1 MDFDEASVPTID
13 QLDIVAAAQRW
24 EQVIVGDVADVPLR
38 DLAGFAPDVPGC
50 QYPTDTGFVDDLYV
64 CVYYQQLDSGVIGQ
78 GGYIYTRDNGMPIS
92 GFIRVDPDEV
102 EPARLGGYFNG
113 LLLHELGHALGIG
126 TTAACPSDSMS
137 TNANLEYQRISQCS
151 TIIPMDQPGCAH
163 YSEEC
168 LASELMSPVADFG
181 DNPLS
186 RITVGWA
193 NDIGY
198 EVNYDA
204 ADPFDSSQLGTA
216 AGCNCNRRLQST
228 TSNHSHVR
236 YLGHHASLIG
246 SQETTS
252 QHRGTQQTPQLSMEG
267 YKTAMESG
275 LTFLYERIIHQG
287 NFIRNDTSPD
297 SKVIYVGDQFV
308 WVYMR
313 ENDHV
318 FSVLVRP

>member
-1 MDFDEASVPTID
+1 MDFDEASVPTFD
-13 QLDIVAAAQRW
+13 QIDIVAAAQRW

-64 CVYYQQLDSGVIGQ
+64 CVYYQPLDGNVIGQ
-78 GGYIYTRDNGMPIS
+78 GGYIYTRGNNIPIS

-102 EPARLGGYFNG
+102 EPARLGGYFNA

-126 TTAACPSDSMS
+126 TTPACPSDSMS
-137 TNANLEYQRISQCS
+137 SMANIEYQRISQCS
-151 TIIPMDQPGCAH
+151 TIIPMDQPGCFH

-168 LASELMSPVADFG
+168 LATELMTPVVSRSG
-181 DNPLS
+181 NPLS
-186 RITVGWA
+186 RVTVGWA

-204 ADPFDSSQLGTA
+204 ADPFDSSQLGTV
-216 AGCNCNRRLQST
+216 AGCNCNRRLLST

-236 YLGHHASLIG
+236 YLGNHASLTS
-246 SQETTS
+246 SQGTSS
-252 QHRGTQQTPQLSMEG
+252 QHRGTQQIPQLSAEG

-275 LTFLYERIIHQG
+275 LTYLYERIIQQG
-287 NFIRNDTSPD
+287 NLNLNDTLPD
-297 SKVIYVGDQFV
+297 SNAMYVGDQFV
-308 WVYMR
+308 WVYML
-313 ENDHV
+313 ESDHV